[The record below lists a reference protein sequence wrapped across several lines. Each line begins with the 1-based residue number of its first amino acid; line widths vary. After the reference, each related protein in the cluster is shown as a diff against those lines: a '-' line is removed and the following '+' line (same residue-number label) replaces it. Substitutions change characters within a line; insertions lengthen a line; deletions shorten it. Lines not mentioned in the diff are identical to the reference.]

1 MNARCFVGVAP
12 SPRASGESAGVRGG
26 RSHCDAHPLSP
37 TLSPFLG
44 GEGGI
49 KTTARYLACALFAIA
64 IATTCAAQTTGAY
77 PEKPIRLVVPLVAGG
92 PTDMLARLIAQPLSG
107 RLGQQVVVDNRPG
120 AGGNIGAEMVA
131 KAPADGYTLF
141 MGTSGPLSINVSL
154 YQHIGYDPLR
164 DFAPVILAAT
174 APFVIVAN
182 TALPANNVKELIAL
196 AKAKP
201 GQLNFGSV
209 PGNASHL
216 ATELFKMMAGIDMVL
231 VPYKGAAP
239 ATTDTIAGQIQ
250 LSFASTPGSV
260 SFVKSGKL
268 KAIAVTSVKRIGPLP
283 ETPTVAE
290 SGLPGYEASV
300 WYGVAAPAR
309 TPTEIVARLNAEIV
323 KVLADR
329 GQHDKIVTA
338 DFEPT
343 SSSPAEFAK
352 FIRSEHAK
360 WAKVVKASGARAD

>member
-1 MNARCFVGVAP
+1 M
-12 SPRASGESAGVRGG
+12 
-26 RSHCDAHPLSP
+26 
-37 TLSPFLG
+37 TLTGLERLISMIPM
-44 GEGGI
+44 
-49 KTTARYLACALFAIA
+49 
-64 IATTCAAQTTGAY
+64 CAALCVAMSTQAAGMY

-92 PTDMLARLIAQPLSG
+92 PTDMLARLIAQPLSA

-164 DFAPVILAAT
+164 DFAPVILAAS

-216 ATELFKMMAGIDMVL
+216 ATELFKLMAGIDMVL

-260 SFVKSGKL
+260 SFVKAGKL
-268 KAIAVTSVKRIGPLP
+268 KAIAVTSVKRVAPLA
-283 ETPTVAE
+283 EVPTVAE

-309 TPTEIVARLNAEIV
+309 TPTEIVSRLNAAIAQI
-323 KVLADR
+323 LAER
-329 GQHDKIVTA
+329 THRDKIVTS

-343 SSSPAEFAK
+343 TSTPAEFAK
-352 FIRSEHAK
+352 FIHSEHAK